1 MFTKTLPLAL
11 LALSL
16 TACADKPQQ
25 PQHGTLNRTVNMI
38 GADGKLYGRVEF
50 DPISGGTIYDTEGR
64 IIGHIERPQQ

>member
-25 PQHGTLNRTVNMI
+25 PQHGQGEDEV
-38 GADGKLYGRVEF
+38 ADGTAPDDEHARICLHSR
-50 DPISGGTIYDTEGR
+50 INTRAARRRGGPGA
-64 IIGHIERPQQ
+64 